1 MDDSNSRDDFT
12 EREREGIPV
21 SFPANYTADESN
33 WI

>member
-1 MDDSNSRDDFT
+1 MIVIVVT
-12 EREREGIPV
+12 ILEREREGIPV